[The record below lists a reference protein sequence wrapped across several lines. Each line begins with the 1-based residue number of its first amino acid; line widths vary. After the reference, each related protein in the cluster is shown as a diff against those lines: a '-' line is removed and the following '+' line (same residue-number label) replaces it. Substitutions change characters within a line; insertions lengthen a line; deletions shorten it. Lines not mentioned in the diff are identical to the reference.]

1 MTTVALKGLLGRKT
15 RAILTALAI
24 VLGAGMVSATFIF
37 TDTLNKAFAGVFS
50 NSYKQASVVV
60 SGRRIVTD
68 SATAP
73 TVPAS
78 LLPKIKAIPGV
89 EAASG
94 EFLFDTVKLVRASG
108 QTIAANGAPQFGFG
122 VDTTDTRLNPLALVA
137 GRWPSGG
144 GEIAIGAATAAAEHY
159 AVGDRIGAKGDGPVR
174 HYTITGLIEIP
185 GVSTGSATLAAFDVP
200 TIQILLGKT
209 GRFENIA
216 VIGASGV
223 SPSRLAEDIRPL
235 LSDRETARTSAA
247 QAKAAQKEITGATA
261 ILRYILLAF
270 AGVALFVGAF
280 VIFNTISMTVAQ
292 RTREFATLRTLGAS
306 RQQVL
311 RSVLVESAVIGAVA
325 SVVGLALGF
334 GLAKALNLLF
344 KGLPQAG
351 TVVAVRTVVL
361 TMAVGTGVT
370 LLAGLFPALRATRV
384 PPISAVREG
393 AVLVRGRFAGYKPY
407 VAGVVIVL
415 GLLAMAAGLFSGGG
429 PSAVLVPAAAGMLL
443 LFIGVAMI
451 SSHVVTPLIKVVGA
465 PARRIGGPAG
475 RLASANAGRN
485 PSRTA
490 ATAAA
495 LMIGLALVTFVGVLA
510 AGLERSTKDDL
521 SRQVKS
527 DYVVALDPGASSMYF
542 DPASG
547 PALAAV
553 PGVTAVS
560 SVHTDRA
567 RVLGASVTVNGIDPR
582 TIGSVYAF
590 PWKDGGDAA
599 LATLPHGAIVDSVWA
614 KKHHLAVGSA
624 VSIET
629 SDGVTRTFL
638 VRATYHPKFQAVFS
652 GILIDQTDFDRTFPK
667 PQSSYVFVNTASG
680 VTPALT
686 SALRRSVAGI
696 GEAKV
701 NGRSAWIATKT
712 GSIKS
717 TLDIFYGF
725 LALSVI
731 VSLFGMVNT
740 LVLSVFERTRE
751 IGMLRAV
758 GVSRRQLRRM
768 IRHESIITAL
778 IGAALGLPLGV
789 FLAAVLTRGMSKQG
803 LSFHLPLLQLGIFT
817 LVAIVAGV
825 AAAVF
830 PARRAGRLNVLA
842 ALQYE

>member
-24 VLGAGMVSATFIF
+24 VLGAGMVSGTFIF

-60 SGRRIVTD
+60 GGRQIVTD
-68 SATAP
+68 AATAP

-78 LLPKIKAIPGV
+78 LLPKIEAVPGV
-89 EAASG
+89 EAVSG

-108 QTIAANGAPQFGFG
+108 QTIEANGAPQFGFG
-122 VDTTDTRLNPLALVA
+122 VDTTDTRFNSLALTA
-137 GRWPSGG
+137 GRWPSGE
-144 GEIAIGAATAAAEHY
+144 GEIAIGATTAAAEHY
-159 AVGDRIGAKGDGPVR
+159 AIGDRIGAKGDGSVR
-174 HYTITGLIEIP
+174 RYTITGLVEIP

-200 TIQILLGKT
+200 TIQALLGKK
-209 GRFENIA
+209 GRFDSVSVIA
-216 VIGASGV
+216 ASGV
-223 SPSRLAEDIRPL
+223 TPARLAADIRPL
-235 LSDRETARTSAA
+235 LSDRETVRTSAS
-247 QAKAAQKEITGATA
+247 QAKAAQKAITGATA

-270 AGVALFVGAF
+270 AGIALFVGAF

-306 RQQVL
+306 RRQVL
-311 RSVLVESAVIGAVA
+311 RSVLVESAAIGAIA
-325 SVVGLALGF
+325 SIAGLALGF
-334 GLAKALNLLF
+334 GLARALNLLF
-344 KGLPQAG
+344 KGLPHAG
-351 TVVAVRTVVL
+351 TVLAIRTVVL

-370 LLAGLFPALRATRV
+370 LLAGLLPALRATRV

-393 AVLVRGRFAGYKPY
+393 AVLSAGRFAAYKPY
-407 VAGVVIVL
+407 VAGVVILL
-415 GLLAMAAGLFSGGG
+415 GLLAIAAGIFSGGG
-429 PSAVLVPAAAGMLL
+429 PSSVLVPAAGGMLL

-451 SSHVVTPLIKVVGA
+451 SSHVVTPLIHVVGA
-465 PARRIGGPAG
+465 PARRIGGSAG

-521 SRQVKS
+521 SRQVRS
-527 DYVVALDPGASSMYF
+527 DYVVALEPGASSMYF
-542 DPASG
+542 DPAAG

-567 RVLGASVTVNGIDPR
+567 RVLGSSISVNGIDPL
-582 TIGSVYAF
+582 TIGSVYRF

-599 LATLPHGAIVDSVWA
+599 LANLRHGAIVDSVWA
-614 KKHHLAVGSA
+614 KKHKLGVGSPL
-624 VSIET
+624 SIET
-629 SDGVTRTFL
+629 SDGVTRSFV

-652 GILIDQTDFDRTFPK
+652 GILIDQAEFDRTFPK
-667 PQSSYVFVNTASG
+667 PQSSYAFVITASG

-686 SALRRSVAGI
+686 GALQRSLSGI
-696 GEAKV
+696 GAKV
-701 NGRSAWIATKT
+701 NSRSAWIATQT
-712 GSIKS
+712 RSIQS
-717 TLDIFYGF
+717 TLDIFYAF

-751 IGMLRAV
+751 IGMLRAI

-789 FLAAVLTRGMSKQG
+789 FLAAILTRGMSSQG
-803 LSFHLPLLQLGIFT
+803 LSFHIPFLQLAIFT
-817 LVAIVAGV
+817 VVAVVAGI

-830 PARRAGRLNVLA
+830 PARRAGRLNVLE